1 MYRYRCIESD
11 ISAVIYSV
19 MTHKL
24 RIIVLRH
31 LGHGPRSGYQLIKE
45 IKEQTGWKPSY
56 GSVYPLLEQL
66 RNEGLVTAKEE
77 GKSKLYKLTL
87 KGKAALHLFTE
98 HHDAMVQQVR
108 EWQKVMAH
116 LCDADRDPF
125 FEHISAALERGEI
138 PFKEILKSGYQLR
151 AELACLSQEG
161 ILKKHRDEVIA
172 VIDEATRGLKA
183 IGRSEKVKR
192 KARRA

>member
-1 MYRYRCIESD
+1 V
-11 ISAVIYSV
+11 VIYSV

-31 LGHGPRSGYQLIKE
+31 LGHGAHSGYQLIKE

-56 GSVYPLLEQL
+56 GSIYPLLEQL
-66 RNEGLVTAKEE
+66 RREGLVTAKEE
-77 GKSKLYKLTL
+77 GKRKLYTLTA
-87 KGKAALHLFTE
+87 KGKTALHLFTE
-98 HHDAMVQQVR
+98 HHDAMIQQVR

-116 LCDADRDPF
+116 LCDADHDPF

-151 AELACLSQEG
+151 AELARLSEEG
-161 ILKKHRDEVIA
+161 LLKKHKDEVMA
-172 VIDEATRGLKA
+172 VIDDATRRLKA
-183 IGRSEKVKR
+183 IGRSERIKR
-192 KARRA
+192 KRRTA